1 MSLRSSRPIW
11 LHILAVAF
19 ALFILAVVHTP
30 AASADVC
37 TGGAPDEPS
46 GSPSALLGVAAVP
59 FLHSPRWS
67 KEVLPQWSETSA
79 SGAWGDQLAYA
90 WYPDAT
96 LWGATSTA
104 AWWVIPGLAC
114 SASDLPEDAY
124 QQEGNRYEPEVCV
137 LIYSQLALTG
147 FDCLDPR
154 ELSRP
159 NLPVWVKRGS
169 QAFVAGFAPP
179 ASGSVEVRFQSGN
192 ATFPVAGGVY
202 AGAVSAR
209 LGRALGATEETAP
222 AARAPTAV
230 VLVDQT
236 GLYSSSQ
243 GPLASTPRLKRVA
256 AAIHSRIPSVAA
268 LTLGTAVKGHRP
280 HDQVL
285 YGTGSRALASRVAR
299 ALHAAAPSALAGGA
313 LQMFRSVAR
322 VVVLVGHAD

>member
-1 MSLRSSRPIW
+1 L
-11 LHILAVAF
+11 LAAALALLIL
-19 ALFILAVVHTP
+19 VVVRTP
-30 AASADVC
+30 TASADVC
-37 TGGAPDEPS
+37 TGGAPYEPS
-46 GSPSALLGVAAVP
+46 GSASALLGVGAVP

-79 SGAWGDQLAYA
+79 SGAWGDQLADA

-96 LWGATSTA
+96 LWGATNTA

-114 SASDLPEDAY
+114 AATDLPEDAY
-124 QQEGNRYEPEVCV
+124 EQEGNSYEPQVCV
-137 LIYSQLALTG
+137 LIYAQLALAG

-159 NLPVWVKRGS
+159 SLPVSVKRGAQS
-169 QAFVAGFAPP
+169 LVAGFAPP
-179 ASGSVEVRFQSGN
+179 ASGSVEVRFQNGS
-192 ATFPVAGGVY
+192 ATFAVAGGVY
-202 AGAVSAR
+202 GGAVSSR
-209 LGRALGATEETAP
+209 FGTALSATDLTAV
-222 AARAPTAV
+222 ATRTPTAV

-256 AAIHSRIPSVAA
+256 AAIHARIPSVAP
-268 LTLGTAVKGHRP
+268 LMLGTAVTGHRP
-280 HDQVL
+280 HDEVL
-285 YGTGSRALASRVAR
+285 YGPGARALASRVAR
-299 ALHAAAPSALAGGA
+299 VLHVGAPGALGGGA

>member
-1 MSLRSSRPIW
+1 M
-11 LHILAVAF
+11 LALAI
-19 ALFILAVVHTP
+19 ALLIVAVVHTP

-37 TGGAPDEPS
+37 TGGAPYEPS
-46 GSPSALLGVAAVP
+46 GSPAGLLGVGAVP

-90 WYPDAT
+90 WYSDAT

-114 SASDLPEDAY
+114 SAADLPEDAY
-124 QQEGNRYEPEVCV
+124 EQEGSRYEPQVCV
-137 LIYSQLALTG
+137 LIYSQLALSG
-147 FDCLDPR
+147 FDCRDPR

-159 NLPVWVKRGS
+159 SAPISVRRGS
-169 QAFVAGFAPP
+169 QSLVAGFAPG
-179 ASGSVEVRFQSGN
+179 ASGSVEVGFQDGS
-192 ATFPVAGGVY
+192 ATFAVAGGVY
-202 AGAVSAR
+202 AGAVSSSF
-209 LGRALGATEETAP
+209 GKALSATEETAL
-222 AARAPTAV
+222 ATRAPTEV

-236 GLYSSSQ
+236 GSYSSSE

-256 AAIHSRIPSVAA
+256 AAIHERIPSVAPVI
-268 LTLGTAVKGHRP
+268 LGTAVSGHRP

-285 YGTGSRALASRVAR
+285 YGHGSGALASRVAR
-299 ALHAAAPSALAGGA
+299 VLHAAAPSALTGGA

>member
-1 MSLRSSRPIW
+1 M
-11 LHILAVAF
+11 LAI
-19 ALFILAVVHTP
+19 ALALLLLAAVRTP

-37 TGGAPDEPS
+37 TGGAPYES
-46 GSPSALLGVAAVP
+46 AGSPSALLGVGAVP

-90 WYPDAT
+90 WYSDAT

-114 SASDLPEDAY
+114 SATDLPEDAY
-124 QQEGNRYEPEVCV
+124 EQEGNRYEPQACV
-137 LIYSQLALTG
+137 LIYSQLALSG

-154 ELSRP
+154 ELARP
-159 NLPVWVKRGS
+159 SLPVSVRRGS
-169 QAFVAGFAPP
+169 QSLVAGFAPP
-179 ASGSVEVRFQSGN
+179 TGGSVEVGFQHGS
-192 ATFPVAGGVY
+192 ATFAADGGVY
-202 AGAVSAR
+202 AGAVSSH
-209 LGRALGATEETAP
+209 LGKALSATEETVLAT
-222 AARAPTAV
+222 RTPTAV

-256 AAIHSRIPSVAA
+256 AAIHARIPSAA
-268 LTLGTAVKGHRP
+268 PLILGTAVTGHRP

-285 YGTGSRALASRVAR
+285 YGPGSRALGSRVAR
-299 ALHAAAPSALAGGA
+299 ALHAAAPGALSGGA
-313 LQMFRSVAR
+313 LEMFRSAAR